1 VEILLDLLTG
11 RLALDDLV
19 RWGGYV
25 VLVAI
30 VFTETGLLIGCFLPG
45 DSLLIT
51 AGLVAAAGGLD
62 IWLLNGLLIV
72 AAVVGDS
79 VGYAIGY
86 RTGPRLF
93 RRDESRWFSR
103 KHLIRTREFYRRHGG
118 KTIVLARFIP
128 IIRTFAPVVAGVG
141 QMEYRRFLA
150 YNVFGGIGW
159 VVSMTWTGYLLGR
172 AIPDINRHIHIVVA
186 VVVVLSVI
194 PIGVEWWRAR
204 GRPAEATPGPEPE
217 AVTSRSESS
226 GAE

>member
-19 RWGGYV
+19 RWGGYA
-25 VLVAI
+25 VLAAI

-86 RTGPRLF
+86 RTGPRIF
-93 RRDESRWFSR
+93 RRDDSRWFSR
-103 KHLIRTREFYRRHGG
+103 KHLVRTREFYERHGG

-150 YNVFGGIGW
+150 YNVVGGIGW

-204 GRPAEATPGPEPE
+204 GRRGESESVPEP
-217 AVTSRSESS
+217 APESVPPR
-226 GAE
+226 AE